1 MPDKTSQG
9 KSANAYEAAISAQ
22 EKVLA
27 RGRSGKVLIR
37 DEERPWEN
45 TRQGRL
51 RYFLIPD
58 LHPDTVLQQ
67 WRVFSQEIR
76 SQSGKHRHQGGVSI
90 YILEGKG
97 YTIAD
102 GKRYDWEKG
111 DLLTLPVKPGGVE
124 HQHFNTSPDGPSRW
138 MAFVYLPLANHVAL
152 HLEQVEVSPDYSPKP
167 GGHDHAS

>member
-1 MPDKTSQG
+1 MSDKTSQDNQE
-9 KSANAYEAAISAQ
+9 NAYEAAISAQ
-22 EKVLA
+22 EKFLA
-27 RGRSGKVLIR
+27 RAGSGKVLIR

-76 SQSGKHRHQGGVSI
+76 VQSGKHRHQGGVSI

-152 HLEQVEVSPDYSPKP
+152 HLQQVEVSPDYSQKQ
-167 GGHDHAS
+167 GGHNHAS